1 MPDGTRQTSATSS
14 CLFSNIFSSLPP
26 FHAARYNQQLF
37 YPCGVIASMSLAKT
51 YTLADVTRWYS
62 MHELNKAKPYLNS
75 ITQLTVQP
83 NKITAQVK
91 GTAKHPYSVEIF
103 FENDMADMPG
113 MRPMCSCPVGYK
125 CKHTAAVL
133 LSALSLPRTP
143 VVNPALLE
151 WVEAFRKAQAVPA
164 KKKAKPS
171 LRPEHLCYALMKS
184 FNSSGYFVGTYKAKM
199 SADGQLLGSMEEWN
213 NVERALIKP
222 PMFVTDEDLPILRL
236 LWKQREKYDGNIL
249 LGKQGNEILTSL
261 LASGRFF
268 CMERV
273 AGNRYVLSAPI
284 RLKQGEVREARLDW
298 GADEA
303 GHMVP
308 RVIRSGAAVVVLPL
322 PEATWYLDAKAG
334 EIGLLK
340 LAQTPAQ
347 IAQLLSMPPLREV
360 DVPVVSEVLR
370 EMVPD
375 LPAPTTSRLRSLEAQ
390 LKPLLLLETSVPAY
404 MGRFRGYGFGTQV
417 RDWAYVRFRYGEAL
431 MPPDH
436 PGEFVTLQSGETVR
450 VKRDLKQEQ
459 RYLKSLADFGLEE
472 MPRFGL
478 SGVTLDQPVYV
489 LEGEKAWP
497 AFMKLAVPQMK
508 TAGWEVVVPQGFR
521 HHVLEV
527 EAWVGE
533 FDEQEDG
540 WFSLNMGIV
549 VNGQRL
555 PLAPMLHE
563 LFKTDQR
570 WLDAILLDRMKDNEA
585 IELRL
590 PEGGTVRVPAERVK
604 PLARTLIELFD
615 GRAGTEEI
623 RLSRYDVARIDAL
636 AGMERW
642 QFKGV
647 DAVASLAGKLK
658 NTSGIQ
664 AVEAPEGFALQ
675 LRHYQLEGLAWLQF
689 LREQGLAGILADDM
703 GLGKTAQT
711 LAHLLLE
718 KQSGRMDRPSLV
730 VLPTSLIFNWKR
742 EAERFAPQLRLLS
755 LHGKERADHFPLIA
769 SHDVILT
776 TYPLLWRD
784 EAALLEYN
792 YHLLILD
799 EAQTVKNVS
808 SQAAQVVRRLN
819 ARHRLCLT
827 GTPLENHLGELW
839 AQFDFLLPGLLGDAK
854 GFTKTWRTP
863 IEKHGNRLRRDLLA
877 QRVRPFIMR
886 RRKEDVATE
895 LPPKT
900 LIVRTVEL
908 EGMQRDLYETVRI
921 AMDQRVREEIAEKGF
936 ARSHIIILDALL
948 KLRQV
953 CCDPRLLKLASAK
966 KVKEHAKLDLLME
979 MLPEL
984 VSEGRR
990 ILVFSQFTSM
1000 LELIEEELAKEKLT
1014 YVKLTGDTQNREE
1027 VVRRFQDGEVPIFL
1041 ISLKAG
1047 GVGLNLTTADTV
1059 IHYDPWWNPAV
1070 ENQATDR
1077 AHRLGQTKNVF
1088 VYKLVVA
1095 GSIEE
1100 KILALQEK
1108 KAELAA
1114 GILSE
1119 DSTGLTKFGEADIA
1133 ALLAPLPKDESE

>member
-1 MPDGTRQTSATSS
+1 
-14 CLFSNIFSSLPP
+14 
-26 FHAARYNQQLF
+26 
-37 YPCGVIASMSLAKT
+37 MSLAKT

-62 MHELNKAKPYLNS
+62 MHELNKAKAYLNS
-75 ITQLTVQP
+75 ITQLSVQP
-83 NKITAQVK
+83 NRITAQVK
-91 GTAKHPYSVEIF
+91 GTARLPYAVEIF
-103 FENDMADMPG
+103 FEDDLADMPG

-151 WVEAFRKAQAVPA
+151 WVEAFRKVQALPA
-164 KKKAKPS
+164 KKKPKPAV
-171 LRPEHLCYALMKS
+171 RPERLCYALMKS
-184 FNSSGYFVGTYKAKM
+184 LNSTGYFIGIYKARM
-199 SADGQLLGSMEEWN
+199 SPEGQLQGQMEEWS

-222 PMFVTDEDLPILRL
+222 PLFVTDEDLPVLRL
-236 LWKQREKYDGNIL
+236 LWKQREKYDGNIV

-261 LASGRFF
+261 LQSGRFY

-284 RLKQGEVREARLDW
+284 RLKQGEIREARLDW
-298 GADEA
+298 GADES

-308 RVIRSGAAVVVLPL
+308 RIICSDAAVAVLPL
-322 PEATWYLDAKAG
+322 PDATWYLDVKAG
-334 EIGLLK
+334 EIGFLK
-340 LAQTPAQ
+340 LSQTPQQ
-347 IAQLLSMPPLREV
+347 IAQLLSMPPLREI

-375 LPAPTTSRLRSLEAQ
+375 LPAPSTARLRILAEA
-390 LKPLLLLETSVPAY
+390 LKPVLLLETSMPAY
-404 MGRFRGYGFGTQV
+404 MGRFRGYGFGTQI
-417 RDWAYVRFRYGEAL
+417 RDWACVQFRYGEAAVS
-431 MPPDH
+431 PDH
-436 PGEFVTLQSGETVR
+436 PGEFVSLQSGETVR

-459 RYLKSLADFGLEE
+459 RYIKSLTDFALEE
-472 MPRFGL
+472 MPRFGMA
-478 SGVTLDQPVYV
+478 GAIPDQTMYG
-489 LEGEKAWP
+489 LESEKAWP
-497 AFMKLAVPQMK
+497 QFMQQAVPRMK
-508 TAGWEVVVPQGFR
+508 EAGWEIVIPQGFR
-521 HHVLEV
+521 HHVMEV
-527 EAWVGE
+527 DAWVGE

-555 PLAPMLHE
+555 ALAPMLHE
-563 LFKTDQR
+563 LFKVDAR

-585 IELRL
+585 IELQL
-590 PEGGTVRVPAERVK
+590 PEGGRVKVPAERIK

-615 GRAGTEEI
+615 GRASGEEI

-647 DAVASLAGKLK
+647 DALAGLAEKLK
-658 NTSGIQ
+658 NTQGIQ
-664 AVEAPEGFALQ
+664 AVQAPDGFALQ

-742 EAERFAPQLRLLS
+742 EAERFAPQLRMLS

-769 SHDVILT
+769 EHDVILT

-784 EAALLEYN
+784 EAALLEHN

-854 GFTKTWRTP
+854 SFTRTWRTP
-863 IEKHGNRLRRDLLA
+863 IEKHGNRQRRDLLA

-908 EGMQRDLYETVRI
+908 AGAQRDLYETVRI

-953 CCDPRLLKLASAK
+953 CCDPRLLKLTSAK

-984 VSEGRR
+984 VSEDRR

-1100 KILALQEK
+1100 KILALQER

-1133 ALLAPLPKDESE
+1133 ALLAPLPKDEEE

>member
-1 MPDGTRQTSATSS
+1 
-14 CLFSNIFSSLPP
+14 
-26 FHAARYNQQLF
+26 
-37 YPCGVIASMSLAKT
+37 MSLAKT
-51 YTLADVTRWYS
+51 YTLADVTRWFS
-62 MHELNKAKPYLNS
+62 MIELNKAKPYLNS
-75 ITQLTVQP
+75 ISQIVVQSD
-83 NKITAQVK
+83 KITAQVK
-91 GTAKHPYSVEIF
+91 GTAKLPYTVQIL
-103 FENDMADMPG
+103 FETDKSATPG
-113 MRPMCSCPVGYK
+113 MRPLCSCPVGYK

-151 WVEAFRKAQAVPA
+151 WVEAFRKAQALPA
-164 KKKAKPS
+164 KKKP
-171 LRPEHLCYALMKS
+171 RPVQRSEHLCYVLHKS
-184 FNSSGYFVGTYKAKM
+184 LGSDGYLIGTYKARL
-199 SADGQLLGSMEEWN
+199 SPDGVLLGQLEEWT

-222 PMFVTDEDLPILRL
+222 PLFVSEEDLPILRL
-236 LWKQREKYDGNIL
+236 LLKLREKFEGNL
-249 LGKQGNEILTSL
+249 LLSKQGDEILTSL
-261 LASGRFF
+261 LETGRFF
-268 CMERV
+268 CMERMS
-273 AGNRYVLSAPI
+273 GNRYVLSTPV
-284 RLKQGEVREARLDW
+284 RLKKGKVREARLDW
-298 GADEA
+298 GADES
-303 GHMVP
+303 GRMVP
-308 RVIRSGAAVVVLPL
+308 KIIRSGGAVIVLPL
-322 PEATWYLDAKAG
+322 TEATWYLDAKNG

-340 LAQTPAQ
+340 LAQSPAQ
-347 IAQLLSMPPLREV
+347 IAQLLSMPPLQEI
-360 DVPVVSEVLR
+360 DVPVVSEMLR

-375 LPAPTTSRLRSLEAQ
+375 LPAPTTARLRALEAK
-390 LKPLLLLETSVPAY
+390 LIPVLLLDTSLPAY
-404 MGRFRGYGFGTQV
+404 MGRYRGYGLGTQV
-417 RDWAYVRFRYGEAL
+417 RDWACVEFRYGEAVL
-431 MPPDH
+431 PSEH
-436 PGEFVTLQSGETVR
+436 AGEFVSLANGETVR
-450 VKRDLKQEQ
+450 VKRDIKAEQ
-459 RYLKSLADFGLEE
+459 RFIQSLNRYGLEE
-472 MPRFGL
+472 MSRFGMA
-478 SGVTLDQPVYV
+478 GAIPDQTMYG
-489 LEGEKAWP
+489 LESEKSWP
-497 AFMKLAVPQMK
+497 QFMKLAIPEMK
-508 TAGWEVVVPQGFR
+508 AAGWEIVVPQSFR

-555 PLAPMLHE
+555 ALAPMLHE
-563 LFKTDQR
+563 LFKVDSR
-570 WLDAILLDRMKDNEA
+570 WLDAILLDRMKDDEA
-585 IELRL
+585 IALQL
-590 PEGGTVRVPAERVK
+590 PEGGAVRVPAERIK

-615 GRAGTEEI
+615 GKAPGDEI

-647 DAVASLAGKLK
+647 DAVSILAEKLK
-658 NTSGIQ
+658 NTAGIQ
-664 AVEAPEGFALQ
+664 AVDAPEGFALQ

-742 EAERFAPQLRLLS
+742 EAERFAPQLKMLS
-755 LHGKERADHFPLIA
+755 LHGKQRAEHFPLIA
-769 SHDVILT
+769 THDVILT

-784 EAALLEYN
+784 EEALLEHN

-863 IEKHGNRLRRDLLA
+863 IEKHGNRMRRDLLA

-908 EGMQRDLYETVRI
+908 EGTQRDLYETVRI

-953 CCDPRLLKLASAK
+953 CCDPRLLKLTSAK
-966 KVKEHAKLDLLME
+966 KVKEHAKLDMLME

-1000 LELIEEELAKEKLT
+1000 LELIEEELDKEKLT

-1027 VVRRFQDGEVPIFL
+1027 VVRQFQDGEVPIFL

-1119 DSTGLTKFGEADIA
+1119 DSAGLTKFGEADIA
-1133 ALLAPLPKDESE
+1133 ALLAPLPKDEEE

>member
-1 MPDGTRQTSATSS
+1 
-14 CLFSNIFSSLPP
+14 
-26 FHAARYNQQLF
+26 
-37 YPCGVIASMSLAKT
+37 MSLAKT

-62 MHELNKAKPYLNS
+62 MPELHKAKAYLNS
-75 ITQLTVQP
+75 ITQLSVQP
-83 NKITAQVK
+83 GKITAQVR
-91 GTAKHPYSVEIF
+91 GTAKYPYAVEIF
-103 FENDMADMPG
+103 FEEDMAG
-113 MRPMCSCPVGYK
+113 AQGIKPMCSCPVGYK

-143 VVNPALLE
+143 TVNPALLE
-151 WVEAFRKAQAVPA
+151 WVEAFRKAQAAPA
-164 KKKAKPS
+164 RKKAKTA
-171 LRPEHLCYALMKS
+171 LRTERLCYVLMKS
-184 FNSSGYFVGTYKAKM
+184 INSDSYIIGIYKAKM
-199 SADGQLLGSMEEWN
+199 SADGQLQGQLEEWS

-222 PMFVTDEDLPILRL
+222 PQFVTDEDLPVLRL
-236 LWKQREKYDGNIL
+236 LLRQRDKYDGNIVM
-249 LGKQGNEILTSL
+249 GRQGNEILLGL
-261 LASGRFF
+261 LETGRFY

-284 RLKQGEVREARLDW
+284 RLRQGEVRDARLDW
-298 GADEA
+298 GADES
-303 GHMVP
+303 GRMVP
-308 RVIRSGAAVVVLPL
+308 KIIRSGAAVAVLPL
-322 PEATWYLDAKAG
+322 QDATWYLDVKSG
-334 EIGLLK
+334 EIGLLH
-340 LAQTPAQ
+340 LAQTPSQ
-347 IAQLLSMPPLREV
+347 IAQLLSMPPLREI

-375 LPAPTTSRLRSLEAQ
+375 LPAPNTSRLRALDA
-390 LKPLLLLETSVPAY
+390 PLIPTLLLETSVPAY

-417 RDWAYVRFRYGEAL
+417 RDWIRVNFRYGDAL
-431 MPPDH
+431 MPVDH
-436 PGEFVTLQSGETVR
+436 PGEFVSLANGETVR
-450 VKRDLKQEQ
+450 VKRDQNLEQ
-459 RYLKSLADFGLEE
+459 RFLKSLRDYGLEE

-489 LEGEKAWP
+489 LESEKSWP
-497 AFMKLAVPQMK
+497 QFMQHVIPQMQA
-508 TAGWEVVVPQGFR
+508 AGWQIVIPQGFR
-521 HHVLEV
+521 HHMLEV

-555 PLAPMLHE
+555 ALALLLHE
-563 LFKTDQR
+563 LFKVDPR
-570 WLDAILLDRMKDNEA
+570 WLDALLLERMRDDEA
-585 IELRL
+585 IELQL
-590 PEGGTVRVPAERVK
+590 PEGGRVKVMAERIK

-615 GRAGTEEI
+615 GKMGSEEI
-623 RLSRYDVARIDAL
+623 RMSRYDVARIDAL

-642 QFKGV
+642 QFKGM
-647 DAVASLAGKLK
+647 DAVAGLAEKLR
-658 NTSGIQ
+658 NTAGIQ
-664 AVEAPEGFALQ
+664 AVQPPEGFALQ
-675 LRHYQLEGLAWLQF
+675 LRPYQLEGLSWLQF

-703 GLGKTAQT
+703 GLGKTAQA

-755 LHGKERADHFPLIA
+755 LHGKERAEHFPMIA
-769 SHDVILT
+769 EYDVILT

-784 EAALLEYN
+784 EAALLEHD

-808 SQAAQVVRRLN
+808 SQAAQVVRKLN

-839 AQFDFLLPGLLGDAK
+839 AQFDFLLPGLLGDAR

-863 IEKHGNRLRRDLLA
+863 IEKQDNRLRRDLLA

-908 EGMQRDLYETVRI
+908 SGGQRDLYETVRI

-936 ARSHIIILDALL
+936 ARSHIILLDALL

-953 CCDPRLLKLASAK
+953 CCDPRLLKLTAAK
-966 KVKEHAKLDLLME
+966 KVKERAKLDLLME

-984 VSEGRR
+984 VDEGRR

-1000 LELIEEELAKEKLT
+1000 LELIELELAKEKLA

-1027 VVRRFQDGEVPIFL
+1027 VVRRFQDGEVPVFL

-1047 GVGLNLTTADTV
+1047 GVGLNLTAADTV

-1119 DSTGLTKFGEADIA
+1119 DSAGLTKFGEADIA
-1133 ALLAPLPKDESE
+1133 ALLAPLPDDESE

>member
-1 MPDGTRQTSATSS
+1 
-14 CLFSNIFSSLPP
+14 
-26 FHAARYNQQLF
+26 
-37 YPCGVIASMSLAKT
+37 MSLAKT

-62 MHELNKAKPYLNS
+62 MHELHKAKAYLNS
-75 ITQLTVQP
+75 ITQLTVQSD
-83 NKITAQVK
+83 KISAQVK
-91 GTAKHPYSVEIF
+91 GTAKLPYAVHIF
-103 FENDMADMPG
+103 FEPDSSSTPG

-133 LSALSLPRTP
+133 LSALSLPRAP

-151 WVEAFRKAQAVPA
+151 WVEAFRKVQANPVR
-164 KKKAKPS
+164 KKSKPVI
-171 LRPEHLCYALMKS
+171 RTEGLCYVLLKS
-184 FNSSGYFVGTYKAKM
+184 FNFDGYFIATYKARL
-199 SADGQLLGSMEEWN
+199 SSDGQLLGQMEEWN
-213 NVERALIKP
+213 NLERALIKP
-222 PMFVTDEDLPILRL
+222 PLFVAEEDLPILRML
-236 LWKQREKYDGNIL
+236 LKQREKFDSNIV
-249 LGKQGNEILTSL
+249 LGKQGSEILNSL
-261 LASGRFF
+261 LASERFY

-284 RLKQGEVREARLDW
+284 HLRQGEVREAKLDW
-298 GADEA
+298 GADES
-303 GHMVP
+303 GRMVP
-308 RVIRSGAAVVVLPL
+308 RIIRSGATMVVLPL
-322 PEATWYLDAKAG
+322 PDTTWYLDAKAG

-340 LAQTPAQ
+340 LAQSPSQ
-347 IAQLLSMPPLREV
+347 VAQLLSMPPLREI

-375 LPAPTTSRLRSLEAQ
+375 LPAPTTARLRALEAK
-390 LKPLLLLETSVPAY
+390 LTPVLNLDTSLPAY
-404 MGRFRGYGFGTQV
+404 MGRFRGYGFGTQL
-417 RDWAYVRFRYGEAL
+417 RDWAGVEFRYGEAVL
-431 MPPDH
+431 PPDH
-436 PGEFVTLQSGETVR
+436 PGEFVSLQNGETVR
-450 VKRDLKQEQ
+450 VKRDLKLEQ
-459 RYLKSLADFGLEE
+459 RFIQSLGRYGLEE
-472 MPRFGL
+472 MSRFGMA
-478 SGVTLDQPVYV
+478 GAIPDQTMYG
-489 LEGEKAWP
+489 LENEKVWP
-497 AFMKLAVPQMK
+497 QFMKTVIPEMK
-508 TAGWEVVVPQGFR
+508 AAGWEIVIPQGFR

-527 EAWVGE
+527 EAWLGE

-555 PLAPMLHE
+555 ALAPMLHE
-563 LFKTDQR
+563 LFKVDPR
-570 WLDAILLDRMKDNEA
+570 WLDAILLDRMKDDEA
-585 IELRL
+585 IELQL
-590 PEGGTVRVPAERVK
+590 PEGGRVNVPAERIK

-615 GRAGTEEI
+615 GKATGDEI

-647 DAVASLAGKLK
+647 DAVASLAEKLK

-664 AVEAPEGFALQ
+664 AVQPPTGFALQ

-711 LAHLLLE
+711 LAHLLME
-718 KQSGRMDRPSLV
+718 KQAGRMDRPSLV

-742 EAERFAPQLRLLS
+742 EAERFAPELKMLS
-755 LHGKERADHFPLIA
+755 LHGKERAEHFPLIA
-769 SHDVILT
+769 KHDVILT

-784 EAALLEYN
+784 EEALLEHN

-908 EGMQRDLYETVRI
+908 EGTQRDLYETVRI

-953 CCDPRLLKLASAK
+953 CCDPRLLKLTSAK
-966 KVKEHAKLDLLME
+966 KVKERAKLDLLME

-1027 VVRRFQDGEVPIFL
+1027 VVSRFQDGVVPIFL

-1047 GVGLNLTTADTV
+1047 GVGLNLTAADTV

-1119 DSTGLTKFGEADIA
+1119 DSAGLTKFNEADIA
-1133 ALLAPLPKDESE
+1133 ALLAPLPTDVEAS

>member
-1 MPDGTRQTSATSS
+1 
-14 CLFSNIFSSLPP
+14 
-26 FHAARYNQQLF
+26 
-37 YPCGVIASMSLAKT
+37 MSLAKT

-62 MHELNKAKPYLNS
+62 MNELHKAKAYLNS
-75 ITQLTVQP
+75 ITQLSVQP
-83 NKITAQVK
+83 NKITAQVR
-91 GTAKHPYSVEIF
+91 GSAKLPYTVEIL
-103 FENDMADMPG
+103 FEDDMASKPG

-164 KKKAKPS
+164 KRKAKPS
-171 LRPEHLCYALMKS
+171 VRAERLCYVLMKS
-184 FNSSGYFVGTYKAKM
+184 FNSSGYFVGTYKARM
-199 SADGQLLGSMEEWN
+199 TPEGHLSGAMEEWN

-222 PMFVTDEDLPILRL
+222 PLFVTDEDLPILRL
-236 LWKQREKYDGNIL
+236 LWKQREKYDGNIVM
-249 LGKQGNEILTSL
+249 GRQGNEILTGL
-261 LASGRFF
+261 LASGRFY

-273 AGNRYVLSAPI
+273 SGNRYVLSAPI
-284 RLKQGEVREARLDW
+284 KLKQGEVREARLDW

-308 RVIRSGAAVVVLPL
+308 RIIRSGAAVVVLPL
-322 PEATWYLDAKAG
+322 PDATWYLDAKAG

-340 LAQTPAQ
+340 LTQTPAQ
-347 IAQLLSMPPLREV
+347 IAQLLSMPPLREI

-375 LPAPTTSRLRSLEAQ
+375 LPTPSTARLRTLEAP

-417 RDWAYVRFRYGEAL
+417 RDWAYVRFGYGDAV

-450 VKRDLKQEQ
+450 VTRDLKLEQ
-459 RYLKSLADFGLEE
+459 RFLKSLAGFGLEE

-489 LEGEKAWP
+489 LENEKSWSD
-497 AFMKLAVPQMK
+497 FMQQIVPRMK
-508 TAGWEVVVPQGFR
+508 AAGWEVIIPQGFR

-563 LFKTDQR
+563 LFKTDPR

-585 IELRL
+585 IELQL

-615 GRAGTEEI
+615 GRAGSEEI

-647 DAVASLAGKLK
+647 DAVASLADKLK

-742 EAERFAPQLRLLS
+742 EAERFAPELKLLS

-784 EAALLEYN
+784 EEALLEHN

-854 GFTKTWRTP
+854 SFTKTWRTP
-863 IEKHGNRLRRDLLA
+863 IEKHGNRQRRDLLA

-900 LIVRTVEL
+900 MIVRTVEL
-908 EGMQRDLYETVRI
+908 EGAQRDLYETVRI

-953 CCDPRLLKLASAK
+953 CCDPRLLKLSSAK
-966 KVKEHAKLDLLME
+966 KVKERAKLDLLME

-984 VSEGRR
+984 VGEDRR

-1000 LELIEEELAKEKLT
+1000 LELIEEELAKENLT

-1119 DSTGLTKFGEADIA
+1119 DSAGLTKFGEADIA

>member
-1 MPDGTRQTSATSS
+1 MHHVIIHLSFISAV
-14 CLFSNIFSSLPP
+14 LPP
-26 FHAARYNQQLF
+26 KLMS
-37 YPCGVIASMSLAKT
+37 IADT
-51 YTLADVTRWYS
+51 YTLADVVRWYT
-62 MHELNKAKPYLNS
+62 MQELQKAKAYLNS

-83 NKITAQVK
+83 NRITAQVR
-91 GTAKHPYSVEIF
+91 GTAKLPYAVDIYFS
-103 FENDMADMPG
+103 ADHLGVSGIRPG
-113 MRPMCSCPVGYK
+113 CSCPVGFK

-133 LSALSLPRTP
+133 LTALSLPRAPT
-143 VVNPALLE
+143 VNPALLD
-151 WVEAFRKAQAVPA
+151 WVDSFRKALSVPV
-164 KKKAKPS
+164 KKKAKPAVK
-171 LRPEHLCYALMKS
+171 PERLCYALMKS
-184 FNSSGYFVGTYKAKM
+184 FNSDSYIVGVYKAKM
-199 SADGQLLGSMEEWN
+199 AADGQLQGQMEEWSN
-213 NVERALIKP
+213 MERALIKP
-222 PMFVTDEDLPILRL
+222 PQFVSEEDLPILRL
-236 LWKQREKYDGNIL
+236 LWKQREKYDGNIVM
-249 LGKQGNEILTSL
+249 GKQGHEILTSL

-268 CMERV
+268 GMERV
-273 AGNRYVLSAPI
+273 AGNRYVLSAPV
-284 RLKQGEVREARLDW
+284 RLKQGSVREAKLDW
-298 GADEA
+298 GADDS
-303 GHMVP
+303 GRMIP
-308 RVIRSGAAVVVLPL
+308 RIIRRGSPVDVLPL
-322 PEATWYLDAKAG
+322 QEATWYLDMKAG
-334 EIGLLK
+334 EIGQLK
-340 LAQTPAQ
+340 LAQSPLQ

-360 DVPVVSEVLR
+360 DVAVVSEVLR

-375 LPAPTTSRLRSLEAQ
+375 LPAPSTTRLRTLEET
-390 LKPLLLLETSVPAY
+390 LKPVLLLETSAPVY
-404 MGRFRGYGFGTQV
+404 MGRFRGYAFGTQV
-417 RDWAYVRFRYGEAL
+417 RDYACVQFQYGEAVVQ
-431 MPPDH
+431 PDH
-436 PGEFVTLQSGETVR
+436 ASEFVSLKNGETVR
-450 VKRDLKQEQ
+450 VKRDTKSEQ
-459 RYLKSLADFGLEE
+459 HLIKTLRSFGLEE
-472 MPRFGL
+472 IPSFGI
-478 SGVTLDQPVYV
+478 SMSDQTAYG
-489 LEGEKAWP
+489 LESEKAWP
-497 AFMKLAVPQMK
+497 QFMQNTVPQMK
-508 TAGWEVVVPQGFR
+508 AAGWEIVMPQGFR

-527 EAWVGE
+527 EEWVGE

-555 PLAPMLHE
+555 ALAPLLHE
-563 LFKTDQR
+563 LFKTDAR
-570 WLDAILLDRMKDNEA
+570 WLDAISLERMKENEA
-585 IELRL
+585 IPLHL
-590 PEGGTVRVPAERVK
+590 PDGGVVRVPAERIK

-615 GRAGTEEI
+615 GKGGGESI

-636 AGMERW
+636 SDLSRW

-647 DAVASLAGKLK
+647 DALTSLAKKLK
-658 NTSGIQ
+658 DTSGIQ
-664 AVEAPEGFALQ
+664 PVQPPEGFALQ
-675 LRHYQLEGLAWLQF
+675 LRPYQMEGLAWLQF
-689 LREQGLAGILADDM
+689 LREQELAGILADDM

-718 KQSGRMDRPSLV
+718 KQAGRMDRPSLV

-742 EAERFAPQLRLLS
+742 EAERFAPQLKMLS
-755 LHGKERADHFPLIA
+755 LHGKERAEHFPLIA
-769 SHDVILT
+769 EHDVVLT

-784 EAALLEYN
+784 EEALLEHK

-839 AQFDFLLPGLLGDAK
+839 AQFDFLLPGLLGDLK

-863 IEKHGNRLRRDLLA
+863 IEKHGNKLRRDLLA

-908 EGMQRDLYETVRI
+908 DGTQRDLYETVRI

-953 CCDPRLLKLASAK
+953 CCDPRLLKLTSAK

-1027 VVRRFQDGEVPIFL
+1027 VVRQFQDGEVPIFL

-1119 DSTGLTKFGEADIA
+1119 DSAGLTKFGEADIA
-1133 ALLAPLPKDESE
+1133 ALLAPLPTDESA